1 MASSVGPAVRGGHRD
16 VGWCDTT
23 GNGYIPCRIGRA
35 DVVVSGKHDGSRP
48 KEKTMRFLMTT
59 GENSRQPDEAL
70 FAEMGA
76 FIDEMTAAGKLVVT
90 GGLGPDARRMET
102 VGDEVTVTDG
112 PFTEAK
118 EAILGFAIIDA
129 GSWDEA
135 MEIAKRFRAIVGD
148 GQSTMHQVFGP

>member
-1 MASSVGPAVRGGHRD
+1 
-16 VGWCDTT
+16 
-23 GNGYIPCRIGRA
+23 
-35 DVVVSGKHDGSRP
+35 
-48 KEKTMRFLMTT
+48 MRFLMTT

-76 FIDEMTAAGKLVVT
+76 FIEEMTASGNVVLT
-90 GGLGPDARRMET
+90 GGLGPDARRVES

-129 GSWDEA
+129 ESWDEA
-135 MEIAKRFRAIVGD
+135 LEVARRFRAIVGD
-148 GQSTMHQVFGP
+148 GQSTIQQVFGP